1 MNTSF
6 ESTGFANIP
15 VCQSCGMP
23 LQSPEQYG
31 NHADGSPNPEYCI
44 YCCPSGEEQMT
55 GTLED
60 MIAFCA
66 PLEVKLGL
74 HPDEATARARLA
86 AYLPT
91 LRRWKRIS
99 EKG

>member
-1 MNTSF
+1 MKKEFTF
-6 ESTGFANIP
+6 DPAQTP

-23 LQSPEQYG
+23 LQTPDQIGKHS
-31 NHADGSPNPEYCI
+31 DGSANPDYCI
-44 YCCPSGEEQMT
+44 YCCPNGEEHMS

-91 LRRWKRIS
+91 LKRWRKDA
-99 EKG
+99 

>member
-31 NHADGSPNPEYCI
+31 KHADGSPNPEYCI

-86 AYLPT
+86 A
-91 LRRWKRIS
+91 
-99 EKG
+99 